1 MAICQKIIFS
11 VSSGTEVI
19 FRSIFK
25 KSFSTNLFLNFS
37 AKINA
42 KEDTS
47 LYQGVVGL
55 EVHAQINSKSKL
67 FSSSPA
73 EYGSSTNTKVSFF
86 DAALPGTLPVLNKS
100 CIEAGILTA
109 LACNCTVNKVSTFDR
124 KHYFYP
130 DLPAGYQITQQ
141 FRPLASNGVIIFV
154 VPDAMNISDSYECI
168 AYLKQI
174 QLEQDSGRSLHVK
187 DAKSLVD
194 LNRAGIGLM
203 ELVFEP
209 NLKNGTEAAALV
221 KELICILKRIETC
234 SCELEEGTFR
244 VDANISVNKIGD
256 PLGTRT
262 EVKNI
267 NSLRYIARAIDYE
280 IERQIEIL
288 KNGGSVINETRA
300 YDYTLKKTIFM
311 RDKEVLQDYRF
322 MPEPNLPPI
331 RICDEQDKGSYKN
344 VDNVPNIDEIKRKLP
359 VLPET
364 ERSILMNNYQLPL
377 HIADKIVQSEGL
389 RNAFEIA
396 ASRINDCSAIWDFF
410 LYVLQSQLN
419 SMKLSF
425 KKCGLSGDQVADI
438 IELLVL
444 KRISEATARD
454 VLEMLLNGDNR
465 TAQEIVKE
473 YNWFLI
479 SDEKELR
486 GLCEEVISK
495 YLKVAKKYKN
505 SGKQRYMT
513 TLLVALNE
521 MVNNRASIK
530 DAEEVFKKLIQENV
544 KTKKDS

>member
-1 MAICQKIIFS
+1 MAILQKIICS

-19 FRSIFK
+19 FRSILK

-141 FRPLASNGVIIFV
+141 FRPLASNGFIKFV
-154 VPDAMNISDSYECI
+154 VPDATNISDSYECI

-311 RDKEVLQDYRF
+311 RDKEILQDYRF

-331 RICDEQDKGSYKN
+331 KICDEQDKESYKN
-344 VDNVPNIDEIKRKLP
+344 VDNVPNIDEIKIKLP

-364 ERSILMNNYQLPL
+364 ERSILMNNYKLPL

-389 RNAFEIA
+389 RKAFEIA
-396 ASRINDCSAIWDFF
+396 ASHINDCSAICDFF
-410 LYVLQSQLN
+410 LYILQSQLN

-425 KKCGLSGDQVADI
+425 KECGLSGDQVADI

-454 VLEMLLNGDNR
+454 ILEMLLNGDNR

-479 SDEKELR
+479 SDEKELE

-530 DAEEVFKKLIQENV
+530 DAEAVFKKLIQENV
-544 KTKKDS
+544 KNKKDS

>member
-1 MAICQKIIFS
+1 MAIRQKIIFS

-19 FRSIFK
+19 FRSILK
-25 KSFSTNLFLNFS
+25 KSFTANLFLNFS
-37 AKINA
+37 TKINI

-100 CIEAGILTA
+100 CIEAAILTA
-109 LACNCTVNKVSTFDR
+109 FACNCTVNKVSTFDR

-141 FRPLASNGVIIFV
+141 FRPLASNGFIRFV
-154 VPDAMNISDSYECI
+154 VPGATNISDSYECI
-168 AYLKQI
+168 SYLKQI

-209 NLKNGTEAAALV
+209 NLKNGAEAAALV

-244 VDANISVNKIGD
+244 VDANISVNKTGD

-288 KNGGSVINETRA
+288 KNGGSVVNETRA

-311 RDKEVLQDYRF
+311 RDKEILQDYRF

-331 RICDEQDKGSYKN
+331 RVCDEQDKESYKN

-364 ERSILMNNYQLPL
+364 ERSMLMNNYKLPL
-377 HIADKIVQSEGL
+377 HKADKIVQSEGL

-396 ASRINDCSAIWDFF
+396 ASRINDCTAICDFF
-410 LYVLQSQLN
+410 LHVLQSQLN

-425 KKCGLSGDQVADI
+425 KECGLSGDQVTDI
-438 IELLVL
+438 IELLLL
-444 KRISEATARD
+444 KRISETTAHD
-454 VLEMLLNGDNR
+454 ILVMLLNGDNR

-479 SDEKELR
+479 SDEKELQ
-486 GLCEEVISK
+486 GYCEAVISK
-495 YLKVAKKYKN
+495 YFKVAKKYKN

-513 TLLVALNE
+513 TLLIALNE

-530 DAEEVFKKLIQENV
+530 DAEAVFKKLIQENV